1 MAQFIGNRFE
11 LYEEI
16 GAGGMGTVS
25 RGIDLQTGDAVAIK
39 QLRAEVIAKNP
50 DLIQRFVREGEIL
63 RTLNHPNIVKMVAMV
78 DDGGQQ
84 YLVMDY
90 ISGGSLAEP
99 SEPRTFIFTGITFTQ
114 GETAEAQISV
124 ELAPRP
130 VAKIGTGMSDK
141 NISAIPGRK
150 RPRKITVKISSRL
163 STRDLTLKNTFLV

>member
-1 MAQFIGNRFE
+1 MAQLIGNRFE

-39 QLRAEVIAKNP
+39 QLRPDVVEKNP
-50 DLIQRFVREGEIL
+50 DLIGRFSREGEIL

-90 ISGGSLAEP
+90 ISGGSLAE
-99 SEPRTFIFTGITFTQ
+99 
-114 GETAEAQISV
+114 
-124 ELAPRP
+124 
-130 VAKIGTGMSDK
+130 
-141 NISAIPGRK
+141 
-150 RPRKITVKISSRL
+150 L
-163 STRDLTLKNTFLV
+163 S